1 MLSYIY
7 NKIFQKPHPNA
18 PPSSPASIPPKDQ
31 EMLTDRDSSSS
42 SGGGSDNEN
51 NDPIMMDVD
60 LNVTAS
66 EESKGGIKYEVT
78 LSEPATARTPLKPAS
93 PNRSVLSPLSVD
105 KIQERLNEAAQRRK
119 SLQTERI
126 ASAQSEIKKIDEVTK
141 KKEEE
146 EKKFVSSVKESLETK
161 MGAASGKKQSI
172 ICDLKERLNQYNT
185 EHVKEVQEKSKVDP
199 EEINKLKELQE
210 KKLETAEQNREKVI
224 QTKLDSLKKHDEKV
238 KQVLSLKKS
247 NSQPDMEVDEN
258 NEPKNESAVE
268 QDVGTQNWSLKFPN
282 NTSN

>member
-1 MLSYIY
+1 MFSYIY
-7 NKIFQKPHPNA
+7 NKIFQKPHPPGSNA
-18 PPSSPASIPPKDQ
+18 PPSSPASLPPTKDQ
-31 EMLTDRDSSSS
+31 EMLTDKDSS
-42 SGGGSDNEN
+42 GGSDNEN

-78 LSEPATARTPLKPAS
+78 LSEPAAARTPLKAAS
-93 PNRSVLSPLSVD
+93 PNRGALTPLSVD

-126 ASAQSEIKKIDEVTK
+126 ASAQSELKKIDEVTK

-161 MGAASGKKQSI
+161 MGAATGKKQTI

-185 EHVKEVQEKSKVDP
+185 EHVKEVQEKSKVKVDP
-199 EEINKLKELQE
+199 EEMNKLKELQE
-210 KKLETAEQNREKVI
+210 KKLEAAEQNREKVI
-224 QTKLDSLKKHDEKV
+224 QNKLESLKKHDEKV

-258 NEPKNESAVE
+258 NEPNNESAIKQE
-268 QDVGTQNWSLKFPN
+268 
-282 NTSN
+282 